1 MKSRQTAILLAFF
14 LGIFG
19 VHRFYLGQTGQGV
32 LYILTAGGFFGLLP
46 FLDFI
51 IWLLGSN
58 ESFDNKYNKQAIQKE
73 QTNTQ
78 KEILEALKNKQ

>member
-1 MKSRQTAILLAFF
+1 MKSRQTAFLLAFF

-19 VHRFYLGQTGQGV
+19 VHRFYLGQTGLGI
-32 LYILTAGGFFGLLP
+32 LYILTAGGFFGFLP
-46 FLDFI
+46 FIDFI

-58 ESFDNKYNKQAIQKE
+58 ENFDNKYNKQAIQKE

-78 KEILEALKNKQ
+78 KEILEALKNK